1 MHLTRNLGGGL
12 LSPLPASF
20 LAYNAALSH
29 LESNVDLT
37 SIASGEYIVEVRG
50 ELPSGQLASTQFNL
64 RLIKC
69 AEAIISVKVAGVKTS
84 YTFDMT
90 VEGVP
95 LSIRYPVFVSSILLC
110 TFRYQVRN
118 GQN

>member
-1 MHLTRNLGGGL
+1 VHLTRNFGGGL
-12 LSPLPASF
+12 LSPLPTSF
-20 LAYNAALSH
+20 LAYNAAQSR

-37 SIASGEYIVEVRG
+37 SIASGEYIAEVRG
-50 ELPSGQLASTQFNL
+50 ELPSGQFASTQFNL

-69 AEAIISVKVAGVKTS
+69 TEAIITANVVGQKTS
-84 YTFDMT
+84 YSFDMT

-95 LSIRYPVFVSSILLC
+95 LSIRYPVFVSNIPLC
-110 TFRYQVRN
+110 TLRYHVRN

>member
-12 LSPLPASF
+12 LSPLPTSF
-20 LAYNAALSH
+20 LAYNAGLSR

-37 SIASGEYIVEVRG
+37 SIDSGEYIVEVRG
-50 ELPSGQLASTQFNL
+50 ELPSGQYASTQFNI

-69 AEAIISVKVAGVKTS
+69 TEAVITVNVVGLKTS
-84 YTFDMT
+84 FTFDMT

-95 LSIRYPVFVSSILLC
+95 LSIRYPVFVSSIPLC
-110 TFRYQVRN
+110 TVRYQVRN
-118 GQN
+118 GHN

>member
-1 MHLTRNLGGGL
+1 VHLTRNLGGGL

-20 LAYNAALSH
+20 LAYNAALSR

-50 ELPSGQLASTQFNL
+50 ELPSGQFASTQFNL

-69 AEAIISVKVAGVKTS
+69 TEAIITVNVAGVKTS

-90 VEGVP
+90 VEEVP
-95 LSIRYPVFVSSILLC
+95 LSIRYPVFVSSIPLC
-110 TFRYQVRN
+110 TVRYQVRN